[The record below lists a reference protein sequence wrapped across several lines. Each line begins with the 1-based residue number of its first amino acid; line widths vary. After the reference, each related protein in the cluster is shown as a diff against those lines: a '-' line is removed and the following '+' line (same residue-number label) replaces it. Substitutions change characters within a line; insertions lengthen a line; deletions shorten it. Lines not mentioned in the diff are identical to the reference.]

1 MRYVVIDEIH
11 ELIDSE
17 RGVQLSV
24 ALERLR
30 EIAEFQTI
38 GLSATVSKP
47 KLVSRFVGAEAEI
60 LEWRAEK
67 EYEIEVVKPEPD
79 KELAVKLGVDEEI
92 AGELKFIANAV
103 KEHGSAL
110 IFVNTRQTAEAL
122 GIKLK
127 KLIDVEVHHGSLSRE
142 ARVEAEERFAR
153 GELEAL
159 ICTSSMELGIDIGHV
174 NLVIQYNSPR
184 QAVRLV
190 QRVGRSG
197 HGLGRVSKG
206 YVVAG
211 SFDDVLESVV
221 IVRRAKEGLLED
233 AEIHFKSLD
242 VLANQICALVLEYGR
257 IDVERAYRIVRRAFP
272 YRNLT
277 FEEFEEICGFLA
289 QIGKIFYD
297 EGEIAARRNTRRY
310 FYENISMIPDEKH
323 YRVVDVS
330 TGRTI
335 GSLDESFLSTFSGRD
350 FCHERRA
357 LASSQR

>member
-197 HGLGRVSKG
+197 HGLE
-206 YVVAG
+206 
-211 SFDDVLESVV
+211 ESP
-221 IVRRAKEGLLED
+221 RAMLLQ
-233 AEIHFKSLD
+233 A
-242 VLANQICALVLEYGR
+242 AL
-257 IDVERAYRIVRRAFP
+257 
-272 YRNLT
+272 T
-277 FEEFEEICGFLA
+277 
-289 QIGKIFYD
+289 
-297 EGEIAARRNTRRY
+297 
-310 FYENISMIPDEKH
+310 M
-323 YRVVDVS
+323 
-330 TGRTI
+330 
-335 GSLDESFLSTFSGRD
+335 FLSRWSLSEEQGGTSGGCGDSLQKPRCAGEPD
-350 FCHERRA
+350 MRSCPRIRED
-357 LASSQR
+357 